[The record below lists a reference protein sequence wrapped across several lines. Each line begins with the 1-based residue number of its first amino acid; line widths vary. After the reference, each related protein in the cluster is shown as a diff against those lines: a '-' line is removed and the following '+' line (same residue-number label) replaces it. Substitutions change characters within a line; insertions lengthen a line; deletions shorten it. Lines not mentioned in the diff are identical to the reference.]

1 MITFFKNDE
10 RGLSTLAEPVNGCWI
25 RVIDPTPDELTRLQG
40 MGFPMDYLTYPL
52 DLDERPR
59 TEREDGAILI
69 VLRIPFFQGWTVDVP
84 YTTIPLGIVITD
96 KYLVTVCKRNS
107 DIIQEFACGR
117 VRGLS
122 TSKRN
127 RFVLRLLLH
136 TAAQYLNYLREI
148 SRVVETLED
157 KLQQSIRNREVLEL
171 LKYEKSLTYFTTAL
185 KSNELMLERLQRSQM
200 FKTYPDDEDLLE
212 DVITENQQAIEMTSI
227 QNDILSGMMDAFA
240 SIISNN
246 LNEVIKLLTAVTL
259 VLSFPAIIA
268 GLFGMNVAL
277 PFQEDHPLS
286 FPIILLISVGISL
299 GVVLILKRR
308 DWF

>member
-1 MITFFKNDE
+1 MITIFKNDE
-10 RGLSTLAEPVNGCWI
+10 HGLSTLAEPVNGCWI
-25 RVIDPTPDELTRLQG
+25 RVIDPTPDELTQLQG

-69 VLRIPFFQGWTVDVP
+69 VLRIPFFQGWAVDVP

-96 KYLVTVCKRNS
+96 KYLVTICKRNS

-200 FKTYPDDEDLLE
+200 FRAYPDDEDLLE

-286 FPIILLISVGISL
+286 FPIILLISVGVSL
-299 GVVLILKRR
+299 GVAFILKRR